1 MCQLVKCW
9 SHKQEDLCL
18 DPPSTHVKDQV
29 WCRVSINFAQEDQ
42 QVLLD
47 RYSHWITESQLQ

>member
-18 DPPSTHVKDQV
+18 DPPSIHVKDQV
-29 WCRVSINFAQEDQ
+29 WCRVSINFAQDR